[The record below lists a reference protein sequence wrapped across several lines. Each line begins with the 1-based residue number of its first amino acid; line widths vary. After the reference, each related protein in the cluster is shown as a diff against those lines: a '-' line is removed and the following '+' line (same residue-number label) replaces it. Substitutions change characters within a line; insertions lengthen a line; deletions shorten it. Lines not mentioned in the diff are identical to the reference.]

1 MRTFIAIKL
10 PAKIKDPL
18 TEIQDQ
24 LKITLPKL
32 NWVKSDNLHLS
43 LKFIGEI
50 TDEQV
55 TQAEQIIDQ
64 LTKAKEPFEIKLDLL
79 GVFPDWR
86 RARIIWIGT
95 HQASLQLNQL
105 VQEAEKECLKLK
117 IPTEKHLFQ
126 THITLGRIR
135 NLIDQ
140 SKLKET
146 LQASQNQIHD
156 MDLKFTVEGIALFQS
171 VLSSDGP
178 NYRILKEAKL

>member
-10 PAKIKDPL
+10 PAKIKDVL
-18 TEIQDQ
+18 TEIQDR

-32 NWVKSDNLHLS
+32 SWVKSDNLHLS

-50 TDEQV
+50 TDGQV
-55 TQAEQIIDQ
+55 TQVEQIIDQ
-64 LTKAKEPFEIKLDLL
+64 LTNAKEPFEIKLDLL

-86 RARIIWIGT
+86 GARIIWIGT
-95 HQASLQLNQL
+95 PQAPGQLNQL
-105 VQEAEKECLKLK
+105 VQEIEKECLKLK
-117 IPTEKHLFQ
+117 IPPEKNIFR

-135 NLIDQ
+135 NPTDQ
-140 SKLKET
+140 SQLKEA
-146 LQASQNQIHD
+146 LRASENRIHD

-171 VLSSDGP
+171 VLSPQGP